1 MSICGTP
8 LIHRPIPAQE
18 SIFCAELAQLPLPER
33 ARRIDLK
40 LRETRKFLGAR
51 NEKLLALRGDFDALT
66 LDFWRRFA
74 RGLGCEEP
82 ERTIAAQKERM
93 RSIGHISIILLTI
106 AMTGLAAARA
116 GAIPELVVFIGVA
129 EVVTLCVIIGA
140 PLRRISRAQDVIIIL
155 GREQEPFWLIGGS
168 IALSNLSVT
177 PPLGS
182 QWIRR
187 EQLFS
192 SSGTSNRDLPSISAR
207 KPQPNSCRRST
218 GSVAM
223 AKHFICAA
231 TNRLDHACN
240 PMLSRFAEQIEIP
253 LQTNRRTAHCLGCF
267 SAPCALWAIGTSLIR
282 WRNPAPGAAAGTFAT
297 WLMRCPGR
305 RQTDIES
312 EGRRTSGKRG
322 S

>member
-74 RGLGCEEP
+74 RGLGCEDP

-93 RSIGHISIILLTI
+93 RSIGHISIILFTI

-140 PLRRISRAQDVIIIL
+140 PLRRISRAQEVIIIL

-168 IALSNLSVT
+168 IASTVNRGSMCLTKRKVVPSRIHCKPGGGVTERFDNASDGQPALSVRLRTVSIT
-177 PPLGS
+177 PVTHA
-182 QWIRR
+182 QQVR
-187 EQLFS
+187 
-192 SSGTSNRDLPSISAR
+192 GTN
-207 KPQPNSCRRST
+207 
-218 GSVAM
+218 
-223 AKHFICAA
+223 
-231 TNRLDHACN
+231 
-240 PMLSRFAEQIEIP
+240 
-253 LQTNRRTAHCLGCF
+253 
-267 SAPCALWAIGTSLIR
+267 
-282 WRNPAPGAAAGTFAT
+282 
-297 WLMRCPGR
+297 
-305 RQTDIES
+305 
-312 EGRRTSGKRG
+312 
-322 S
+322 